1 MKKYSKYIGIIIVI
15 IVVVCIAAV
24 NIHFDYGRKTD
35 DRRLRCGNDHQGL
48 FPGRKPDEEGG
59 EGQEG

>member
-24 NIHFDYGRKTD
+24 NIHFDYGRNI
-35 DRRLRCGNDHQGL
+35 L
-48 FPGRKPDEEGG
+48 E
-59 EGQEG
+59 

>member
-24 NIHFDYGRKTD
+24 NIHFDYGRNKSI
-35 DRRLRCGNDHQGL
+35 HI
-48 FPGRKPDEEGG
+48 
-59 EGQEG
+59 